1 MKKRHIVK
9 ELTRGLTI
17 LKGTVGSSARYDRVR
32 VLKRAFLPS
41 PGFCFIQVRIRSV
54 GDELCCPICLEPPVA
69 PQVTKCGHVFCFACL
84 LHHAAT
90 AEKKWSTC
98 PICFEMVYVEDLRSA
113 TLLPTPTVSVGDVL
127 EMTLMTV
134 VANPGLDKTFNV
146 CAEDR

>member
-1 MKKRHIVK
+1 M
-9 ELTRGLTI
+9 
-17 LKGTVGSSARYDRVR
+17 
-32 VLKRAFLPS
+32 
-41 PGFCFIQVRIRSV
+41 RIRSV

-113 TLLPTPTVSVGDVL
+113 TLLPTPAVSVGDVL

-134 VANPGLDKTFNV
+134 VANPGLDLKLSVRVLKVEELVVIFHFISFSV
-146 CAEDR
+146 LSLIPSSLHLLLSY